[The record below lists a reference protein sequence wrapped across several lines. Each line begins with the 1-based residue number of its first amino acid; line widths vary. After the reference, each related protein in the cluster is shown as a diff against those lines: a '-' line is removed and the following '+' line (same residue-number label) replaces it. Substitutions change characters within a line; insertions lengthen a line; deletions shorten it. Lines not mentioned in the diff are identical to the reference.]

1 MEIIERGNKH
11 FIKWEMMKGIKI
23 KLLLLILPNLL
34 FYNCTSEETTK
45 KNNEGIFGLYH
56 GFMDL
61 SLRLNSDSTYN
72 FHSQIA
78 NDTGIFALRK
88 DTLYFI
94 SKYEKTSTGT
104 SRSFSLD
111 QLIKLLDSAQ
121 KGYRIDKAV
130 NGKMIF
136 KQDTFYSLGTSFQ
149 YKYYKTL

>member
-1 MEIIERGNKH
+1 
-11 FIKWEMMKGIKI
+11 MMKDLKI
-23 KLLLLILPNLL
+23 KLGFLILSNVL
-34 FYNCTSEETTK
+34 FYNCNTEEAPK

-78 NDTGIFALRK
+78 NDTGMFALRK

-104 SRSFSLD
+104 SRSFPFD

-121 KGYRIDKAV
+121 KGHRIDNAV